1 MRELLI
7 QQLHEYVRENNPDLL
22 WALQQ
27 EKLVNAWLE
36 EKVDA
41 IGLLIDELLKKNEP
55 ATMIMDRCTEEL
67 TRNLRPSKYHYIR
80 EIVEQ
85 EFQAHYNRLEQAGV
99 LLPELINLI
108 IACNPAFTELEFK
121 EETEDDP
128 HLRYCV
134 MGIVEEY
141 FEQH

>member
-27 EKLVNAWLE
+27 ENQVTAWLE
-36 EKVDA
+36 EKVNA
-41 IGLLIDELLKKNEP
+41 VNLLIDDLVKQNESSP
-55 ATMIMDRCTEEL
+55 MIRDRCMEEL
-67 TRNLRPSKYHYIR
+67 TRDLRPSKYHYIR

-85 EFQAHYNRLEQAGV
+85 EFQAHYNRLEQTGV

-121 EETEDDP
+121 EETKDDP